1 MGEPILDFDDNEVLQ
16 SQLPAVVL
24 LQKLGW
30 RYLDTRDVSA
40 QRGERASAAFLDGV
54 LREQLMRVNQITH
67 RGKQRAFSVG
77 SVTRAI
83 QKLRDISLVGG
94 TVAAAQ
100 DAYDLLTLGE
110 SFDETIDGET
120 KAFSLRYIDWKEA
133 RNNVFHVT
141 SEFVI
146 PRAGSRDTYRPD
158 LVLFVNGIPLA
169 VIECKARGINVNEA
183 IRDILEYQK
192 RDGIPSLFKTVQ
204 IVAALNG
211 QQALY
216 GTTGTPLDLWARWR
230 SDDDAEADLAGV
242 VSRPLTRGQA
252 EAAFSTFGRWRTRYE
267 ALEPERRTITEQD
280 RLLYDL
286 FRPEQLLMLVRRY
299 IVFDGKEK
307 KIARYQQV
315 RAVEKAMDRLRHVDT
330 DGRRTGGVI
339 AHTQGSG
346 KSFTMVMLAKAIAQ
360 ESAIVN
366 ERIVIVTDRVD
377 LDKQIRNTFKNSG
390 AEVVRATSGHDLR
403 QKLEERKSRVITTVI
418 NKFAAAVNHPKPIRD
433 DSGNIFVLVD
443 EGHRSQYGPMKTKI
457 DLAFPRACYVA
468 FTGTPLLKR
477 EKNTFTKFG
486 GSIDVYS
493 IRTAT
498 DDGAV
503 VPILYDGRLVEQ
515 EVNKD
520 PLDTWFERYARG
532 FTNEEKKDLKQR
544 WSRMDVLP
552 QIDRFVQV
560 VAWDIYE
567 DYWRN
572 WKDTPFKAMLVSPR
586 KETAIQYRDV
596 LNGFTASETRIGKK
610 VDDDEPEQPIRCE
623 VLISSPV
630 EREGDDDIDES
641 TNARV
646 LKFWAEKM
654 AEHGSEESYNENVI
668 EAFRDGGTIDILI
681 VVNKLLT
688 GFDAPRARV
697 LYLAKTMKEHSLLQ
711 AIARVN
717 RRYENKDNGIV
728 VDYAANLG
736 SLDEALT
743 KYTALEGFDAEDVA
757 GAVIDY
763 GRAFHDLRQARANL
777 IGLFQGLWDATHD
790 SEALERFLAPND
802 LRDEFYERL
811 RGFAKALHL
820 AQTSPRFFEEFDRDQ
835 IQDLQSELIRFIKLR
850 AQVSLR
856 YQDRVN
862 FKEIEPQI
870 RRLLNQYVDAK
881 DVQKLTPEQFE
892 LLDNARREEVLA
904 ELAEPG
910 AQADIIASMTKRRIE
925 VELAGS
931 DPVLFKKFSAML
943 EEVIAKFREHKIL
956 SLEYLKRVRD
966 VAQQVEHRGTADL
979 PSGLKNR
986 DTAQAYYRVLREWAG
1001 GLGFEDRDA
1010 LARLALDVDAV
1021 IDRER
1026 SVDWIRKSD
1035 VKNRMYQ
1042 SIDDAFYLFC
1052 KEYDLPKNWSD
1063 IERASHTMV
1072 DTIAASR
1079 LP

>member
-1 MGEPILDFDDNEVLQ
+1 MTIDLDDNEVLQ
-16 SQLPAVVL
+16 SQLPAIVL

-30 RYLDTRDVSA
+30 NHLPVNNVTV
-40 QRGERASAAFLDGV
+40 QRGGRTSAVLLDGI
-54 LREQLMRVNQITH
+54 LREQLTLINQITYKG
-67 RGKQRAFSVG
+67 RQRAFSTG
-77 SVTRAI
+77 SIARAL
-83 QKLRDISLVGG
+83 QKLKDVSLVGG

-100 DAYDLLTLGE
+100 DAYDILTLGD
-110 SFDETIDGET
+110 SFEETIDGET
-120 KAFSLRYIDWKEA
+120 KSFSLRYIDWKEP

-141 SEFVI
+141 SEFAV
-146 PRAGSRDTYRPD
+146 PRAGSRDTHRPD

-169 VIECKARGINVNEA
+169 VIECKARGIDVNEA

-192 RDGIPSLFKTVQ
+192 RDGIPELFKTVQ
-204 IVAALNG
+204 LVAALSG

-230 SDDDAEADLAGV
+230 SDDDAEANLAGV
-242 VSRPLTRGQA
+242 VSRPLTRAQA
-252 EAAFSTFGRWRTRYE
+252 EAVFTDFGRWRERYE
-267 ALEPERRTITEQD
+267 ALEPERRTVTDQD

-286 FRPEQLLMLVRRY
+286 LRPEQLLRMVRRY
-299 IVFDGKEK
+299 IVFDGKDK

-315 RAVEKAMDRLRHVDT
+315 RAVEKAMARLRHVDA
-330 DGRRTGGVI
+330 DGRRTGGVV

-346 KSFTMVMLAKAIAQ
+346 KSLTMVMLAKAIAQ
-360 ESAIVN
+360 EPTIVN

-377 LDKQIRNTFKNSG
+377 LDKQIRKTFKNTG
-390 AEVVRATSGHDLR
+390 AEVVRATSGNDLR
-403 QKLEERKSRVITTVI
+403 EKLEQRKSRVITTVI

-443 EGHRSQYGPMKTKI
+443 EGHRSQYGPMKTKV

-498 DDGAV
+498 EDGAV
-503 VPILYDGRLVEQ
+503 VPIFYDGRLVEQ

-532 FTNEEKKDLKQR
+532 FTDEEKKDLKKR

-572 WKDTPFKAMLVSPR
+572 WKDTPFKAMLVAPR

-596 LNGFTASETRIGKK
+596 LNGFTATETRVGKK
-610 VDDDEPEQPIRCE
+610 VSDDEPEQPIRCE

-646 LKFWAEKM
+646 LKFWTEKM
-654 AEHGSEESYNENVI
+654 SEHGTEQSYNENVI
-668 EAFRDGGTIDILI
+668 EAFRDSGTIDILI

-688 GFDAPRARV
+688 GFDAPRATV

-717 RRYENKDNGIV
+717 RRFENKDYGIV
-728 VDYAANLG
+728 VDYGANLG

-743 KYTALEGFDAEDVA
+743 SYTALEGFDAEDVA

-790 SEALERFLAPND
+790 SEALERFLAPKD
-802 LRDEFYERL
+802 LRDEFYGRL
-811 RGFAKALHL
+811 RAFAKALHL
-820 AQTSPRFFEEFDRDQ
+820 AQTSPRFFEEFTRDQ
-835 IQDLQSELIRFIKLR
+835 IQDLQSELIRFVKLR

-881 DVQKLTPEQFE
+881 DVQKLTPERFDM
-892 LLDNARREEVLA
+892 LDDTRRQEVLA
-904 ELAEPG
+904 ELGEPG
-910 AQADIIASMTKRRIE
+910 AQADVIASATKRRIE

-943 EEVIAKFREHKIL
+943 EEVIAKFRDRTIAA
-956 SLEYLKRVRD
+956 LEYLKRVREI
-966 VAQQVEHRGTADL
+966 AKQVEHRGTTDL

-1010 LARLALDVDAV
+1010 IARLALDVDLA

-1026 SVDWIRKSD
+1026 SVDWARKSD

-1052 KEYDLPKNWSD
+1052 KENDLPKNWGD
-1063 IERASHTMV
+1063 IERASHTIV

-1079 LP
+1079 RA